1 MENLEL
7 KVNKKIIYSSLISI
21 LLISAIIYNF
31 LYIKNEKNEFINEF
45 EEIEEEIKTEEVIE
59 KKTIFVDVSG
69 EVLNPGLYE
78 LDEGSRINDAIN
90 IAGGI
95 TKLADLTT
103 VNLAYVLQD
112 AMKITIPKK
121 ETKKVVQ
128 KAAVTKPAITTAITT
143 SSLENTTNIGLIN
156 INTSSIEEL
165 KTLDGIGD
173 ATAKK
178 IIDYRNNNG
187 NFKTKEDIKNVS
199 GIGTSKYEKIKE
211 KITI

>member
-1 MENLEL
+1 MEKLEL
-7 KVNKKIIYSSLISI
+7 KVNKKIIYLSLTIL

-31 LYIKNEKNEFINEF
+31 LYIKNEKNEIIDEF
-45 EEIEEEIKTEEVIE
+45 EEIEEEIKEVQEIE

-69 EVLNPGLYE
+69 EVINPGLYE
-78 LDEGSRINDAIN
+78 LNEGARINDAIN

-103 VNLAYVLQD
+103 VNLAYILQD

-121 ETKKVVQ
+121 ETKKLAQKNTSVKSVV
-128 KAAVTKPAITTAITT
+128 TT
-143 SSLENTTNIGLIN
+143 SIASTVQENTTSAGLVN
-156 INTSSIEEL
+156 INTASIEEL

-178 IIDYRNNNG
+178 IIDYRNKNG
-187 NFKTKEDIKNVS
+187 NFNKKEDIKNVS

-211 KITI
+211 KISI